1 MYKSGYVAIIGRPN
15 VGKSTLLN
23 QIIGQKIVIATDK
36 PQTTRRRIKG
46 IYTDKSAQI
55 IFLDTPGVT
64 KPMDKLGEFLMD
76 EAKFALPDADV
87 ILFVVDA
94 SDKAGVGDKW
104 IAKNLLDV
112 ETPIIL
118 VLNKVDLVKNPLK
131 KEENLLSY
139 KLLFNQN
146 LPTVKVSAKTGRNK
160 DTLISNIIRKLPK
173 GERIYDEDEVTDESM
188 RNIAKEIIREKILL
202 NTKDE
207 LPHSVAVVIESY
219 EEQES
224 IDNILA
230 TIYVETESQKG
241 IMIGKNAA
249 MLKKVSTDAR
259 VELEEIAQKKIY
271 LNIQVKIQKKW
282 RKNRKN
288 VKTFLVSSEK

>member
-1 MYKSGYVAIIGRPN
+1 MFKTGYAAIIGRPN

-23 QIIGQKIVIATDK
+23 QILGQKIVIATDK

-46 IYTDKSAQI
+46 IYTDDKAQI

-64 KPMDKLGEFLMD
+64 KPMDKLGEFLLD
-76 EAKFALPDADV
+76 EAKFSIPDADV

-104 IAKNLLDV
+104 IAKNLLNV
-112 ETPIIL
+112 KTPVIL
-118 VLNKVDLVKNPLK
+118 VLNKVDTIKNPLK

-139 KLLFNQN
+139 KILFEQN
-146 LPTVKVSAKTGRNK
+146 IPTVKVSAKTGRNM
-160 DTLISNIIRKLPK
+160 DTLISNIMRKLPK
-173 GERIYDEDEVTDESM
+173 GEPIYGADEVTDESM
-188 RNIAKEIIREKILL
+188 RSIAKEIIREKVLL

-207 LPHSVAVVIESY
+207 LPHAVAVTIDTY
-219 EEQES
+219 EEQET

-241 IMIGKNAA
+241 IMIGKAA
-249 MLKKVSTDAR
+249 GMLKKISTEAR
-259 VELEEIAQKKIY
+259 IELEKIADKKIY

-282 RKNRKN
+282 RKDAKS
-288 VKTFLVSSEK
+288 VKSWIGT